1 MQSLHSTSLRPSPL
15 DRLRQ
20 PRRSTIFPGNNA
32 KPLPKRLPFKVSSS
46 AVTAAPKRET
56 DPKKRVVITGM
67 GLVSVFGND
76 VDEYYE
82 KLLSGE
88 SGITL
93 IDRFDASKFPTRFG
107 GQIRGFQAEGYI
119 DGKNDR
125 RLDDCLRYC
134 IVAGKKALEGADL
147 RGDKLDKID
156 KIRAGVLIGTGMGG
170 LTVFSDGV
178 QALIEKGH
186 RKITPFFIPYAIT
199 NMASALLAIDLGL
212 MGPNYSISTACATS
226 NYCFYAAANH
236 IRRGEADLMIA
247 GGTEAAIIPIGLG
260 GFVACR
266 ALSQRND
273 DPQTASRPWDKDRD
287 GFVMGEGAGVLVLE
301 SLEHAMKRGAPII
314 AEYLGGAVN
323 CDAYHMTDPR
333 ADGLGVSSCIQSALE
348 DAGVSPEEVNYIN
361 AHATSTIVG
370 DLAEVNAIKKVF
382 KNTSEIKINA
392 TKSMIGHCLGAAG
405 GLEAIATVKAI
416 TTGWLHPTI
425 NQFNSEPSVEFD
437 TVANKKQQHEV
448 NVAISNS
455 FGFGGHNSV
464 VAFSAFKP

>member
-1 MQSLHSTSLRPSPL
+1 MQSLNSTALRPSPL
-15 DRLRQ
+15 DRLRAA
-20 PRRSTIFPGNNA
+20 SLPGLTA
-32 KPLPKRLPFKVSSS
+32 AARPLPSTRKLHFKIS
-46 AVTAAPKRET
+46 ASAAPPKRET

-67 GLVSVFGND
+67 GLVSVFGNE
-76 VDEYYE
+76 VDAYYD

-107 GQIRGFQAEGYI
+107 GQIRGFNSEGYI

-147 RGDKLDKID
+147 GGEKINKID
-156 KIRAGVLIGTGMGG
+156 KIRGGVLVGTGMGG
-170 LTVFSDGV
+170 LQVFSDGV
-178 QALIEKGH
+178 QSLIEKGH

-273 DPQTASRPWDKDRD
+273 DPQTASRPWDQARD
-287 GFVMGEGAGVLVLE
+287 GFVMGEGAGVLVME

-370 DLAEVNAIKKVF
+370 DLAELNAIKKVF
-382 KNTSEIKINA
+382 KSTSGIKINA

-425 NQFNSEPSVEFD
+425 NQFNREPSVDFD
-437 TVANKKQQHEV
+437 TVANKKQQHDI